1 MKKYCCDLRQHI
13 KKNYIPITHNKVG
26 TVEFHLVID
35 RSGDILLIEQISS
48 SKDDFLDNYAKETII
63 NSFPF
68 KEFYEE
74 DTLQTYLDI
83 IIPIEFKGDVNG
95 SNVD

>member
-13 KKNYIPITHNKVG
+13 KKNYIPIMHDKVG

-35 RSGDILLIEQISS
+35 SSGDLLLIEQISS
-48 SKDDFLDNYAKETII
+48 SNDNVLDKYAKKTLEK
-63 NSFPF
+63 SFPF

-74 DTLQTYLDI
+74 DILQTYLDI
-83 IIPIEFKGDVNG
+83 IIPIKFKGDIDG
-95 SNVD
+95 SNID

>member
-1 MKKYCCDLRQHI
+1 M
-13 KKNYIPITHNKVG
+13 
-26 TVEFHLVID
+26 
-35 RSGDILLIEQISS
+35 ILLIEQISS
-48 SKDDFLDNYAKETII
+48 SKDDLLDNYAKETII

-74 DTLQTYLDI
+74 DLLQTYLDI
-83 IIPIEFKGDVNG
+83 IIPIEFKGDVDG